1 MIYIVE
7 DDDAIR
13 ELEQYALQ
21 SNGYEVASFASS
33 EPFWQAM
40 RTEAPELVIL
50 DVMLPGEDGFSILK
64 KLRNTPSLH
73 RLPIIMVTAKSSELD
88 TVRGL
93 DCGAD
98 DYISKPFGIMEF
110 LSRVRASLRRA
121 APEERPNVL
130 SFHEILL
137 DNARHSVTV
146 NNQPVELTY
155 KEYSLLRLLLE
166 NTNLVVT
173 RETILQVVW
182 GTDISVESRTVD
194 MRLFLMG
201 FLGLLFTAALCI
213 FVFHRAFTAQAWD
226 DLEKESDL
234 IRAGYDLTSEPQ
246 QLSFFVTGDLRIT
259 LISPDGDVIFESATD
274 QPMENHL
281 TRPEIVQ
288 ALQGSI
294 GKDIRDSQTMGYE
307 TYYYAV
313 QLPGGNILRVAQDA
327 ETVWSVYD
335 GALPAI
341 VLSCVAL
348 MLAAAILST
357 LLTRALVQPVLNMT
371 EDLDHIQDKVPYK
384 ELIPFAESIHA
395 DRILRENNEKM
406 RQEFTANVSH
416 ELKTPLTSISGY
428 AELIE
433 TGIAKPEDVPG
444 FAQKIHGEASRM
456 IQLVNDILQLS
467 SLDNASETSSMPEM
481 EVVDLLDVVKE
492 CVERQ
497 KLNARHAYI
506 TLTYL
511 GESAP
516 VRGNRN
522 LLDELCQN
530 LCDNAIRYNRP
541 GGKVQI
547 VTACTRDGHCS
558 LTVTDNGIGIPRE
571 SQSSVFE
578 RFYRVDKSRS
588 KATGGTGLGLA
599 IVKHIALIHEARIK
613 LESQV
618 DVGTTITVT
627 FPTAS

>member
-1 MIYIVE
+1 M
-7 DDDAIR
+7 
-13 ELEQYALQ
+13 
-21 SNGYEVASFASS
+21 
-33 EPFWQAM
+33 
-40 RTEAPELVIL
+40 
-50 DVMLPGEDGFSILK
+50 
-64 KLRNTPSLH
+64 
-73 RLPIIMVTAKSSELD
+73 
-88 TVRGL
+88 
-93 DCGAD
+93 
-98 DYISKPFGIMEF
+98 
-110 LSRVRASLRRA
+110 
-121 APEERPNVL
+121 
-130 SFHEILL
+130 
-137 DNARHSVTV
+137 
-146 NNQPVELTY
+146 
-155 KEYSLLRLLLE
+155 
-166 NTNLVVT
+166 
-173 RETILQVVW
+173 
-182 GTDISVESRTVD
+182 
-194 MRLFLMG
+194 
-201 FLGLLFTAALCI
+201 
-213 FVFHRAFTAQAWD
+213 
-226 DLEKESDL
+226 
-234 IRAGYDLTSEPQ
+234 
-246 QLSFFVTGDLRIT
+246 
-259 LISPDGDVIFESATD
+259 IFESATD

-327 ETVWSVYD
+327 GTVWSVYD

-341 VLSCVAL
+341 VLRCVAL

-406 RQEFTANVSH
+406 RQDFTANVSH

-444 FAQKIHGEASRM
+444 FAQKIHGDASRM
-456 IQLVNDILQLS
+456 IQLVNDIMQLS

-481 EVVDLLDVVKE
+481 EVVDLLDVTKE

-558 LTVTDNGIGIPRE
+558 LTVTDDGIGIPRE

-599 IVKHIALIHEARIK
+599 IVKHIALIHGARIK